1 MTARTV
7 VPDIASLRSLV
18 GKELGAS
25 DWVLIS
31 QERIDAFAVATG
43 DDQWI
48 HTDPE
53 RARHESPFG
62 GTIAH
67 GHLTLSLAPRLL
79 RDILEVKGARFLVNP
94 GIEKVRLRSP
104 VRAGDR
110 VRMKAT
116 LVRAREIRGGAL
128 RATLHMVFEI
138 EGEKRPAAFG
148 DALLVLYP

>member
-1 MTARTV
+1 MATRTV

-18 GKELGAS
+18 GKELGTS
-25 DWVLIS
+25 DWIVMS
-31 QERIDAFAVATG
+31 QERIDAFAAATG

-53 RARHESPFG
+53 RARRESPFG

-79 RDILEVKGARFLVNP
+79 RDILEVKEARFLVNP

-110 VRMKAT
+110 VRMRAT
-116 LVRAREIRGGAL
+116 LLRAREIRGGAL

-148 DALLVLYP
+148 EALLVLYP